1 LPAYQSLNQEN
12 TLKNRLYSIAVA
24 LTLGAVCAFPAHS
37 QVKPETLVKQRQ
49 SAMTL
54 QGKYFYPIRAMAQG
68 KAQYDASVVTR
79 NVGYL
84 DALSRM
90 PWDGFLPSTKDVK
103 TGAMPA
109 VFTET
114 AKFKESQD
122 RFQAEFTKLSDLV
135 KKGGDEPSI
144 RQQIMAVD
152 KSCASC
158 HDNFREKQ

>member
-1 LPAYQSLNQEN
+1 MNHRLGPIALALMLG
-12 TLKNRLYSIAVA
+12 TLCS
-24 LTLGAVCAFPAHS
+24 FPAHS

-54 QGKYFYPIRAMAQG
+54 QGKYFYPIRTMAQG
-68 KAQYDASVVTR
+68 KAPYDASVVTR

-90 PWDGFLPSTKDVK
+90 PWDGFAASTKEVK
-103 TGAMPA
+103 SGALPA
-109 VFTET
+109 VFAEA
-114 AKFKESQD
+114 AKFKEGQE

-144 RQQIMAVD
+144 KQQIMAVD
-152 KSCASC
+152 KTCNSC

>member
-1 LPAYQSLNQEN
+1 MNH
-12 TLKNRLYSIAVA
+12 RLAPIALA
-24 LTLGAVCAFPAHS
+24 LMLGAVCSFPAHA

-54 QGKYFYPIRAMAQG
+54 QGKYFYPIRNMAQG
-68 KAQYDASVVTR
+68 KVPYDASVVMR

-90 PWDGFLPSTKDVK
+90 PWDGFPASTKDAK
-103 TGAMPA
+103 SGATPA
-109 VFTET
+109 VFTDT

-144 RQQIMAVD
+144 RQQIIAVD
-152 KSCASC
+152 KSCNSC
-158 HDNFREKQ
+158 HDNFRERQ